1 MSIHSMTGF
10 ANVAG
15 ECGSKRINLELRAV
29 NHRYLDVQFKMPDD
43 LRQLESTLR
52 EAIAKNAVRGKIEC
66 RIQIQTIEA
75 GASGSLNF
83 NQELVKQLAKLNK
96 KWLKKHNG
104 LGKLTVAD
112 ILKYPGVIASQ
123 NEDEEAFT
131 QTIHTL
137 LEQAL
142 LGFAAA
148 RRREGEKMQQ
158 HLLERLAE
166 MEVIIAALETRFP
179 ELLQAHLDKVRTRLQ
194 EALENIDDSRLQQE
208 FVMFMQKADVDEEFS
223 RLRTHIAEVR
233 RIATESKGGVGK
245 RLDFLMQELNREANT
260 LGSKAIAAEC
270 TQASVELKVLIEQ
283 MREQVQNIE

>member
-137 LEQAL
+137 LGQAL
-142 LGFAAA
+142 IGFAAA

-166 MEVIIAALETRFP
+166 MEMIIAALETRFP
-179 ELLQAHLDKVRTRLQ
+179 ELLQANLDKVRTRLQ

>member
-1 MSIHSMTGF
+1 MTGF

-179 ELLQAHLDKVRTRLQ
+179 ELLQAHLDKVRIRLQ
-194 EALENIDDSRLQQE
+194 EALQNIDDSRLQQE

>member
-137 LEQAL
+137 LGQAL
-142 LGFAAA
+142 IGFAAA

-166 MEVIIAALETRFP
+166 MEMILPPWKPVF
-179 ELLQAHLDKVRTRLQ
+179 
-194 EALENIDDSRLQQE
+194 
-208 FVMFMQKADVDEEFS
+208 
-223 RLRTHIAEVR
+223 
-233 RIATESKGGVGK
+233 
-245 RLDFLMQELNREANT
+245 
-260 LGSKAIAAEC
+260 
-270 TQASVELKVLIEQ
+270 
-283 MREQVQNIE
+283 QNCYKPT

>member
-137 LEQAL
+137 LGQAL
-142 LGFAAA
+142 IGFAAA

-166 MEVIIAALETRFP
+166 MEMIIAALETRFP
-179 ELLQAHLDKVRTRLQ
+179 ELLQAHLDKVRIRLQ
-194 EALENIDDSRLQQE
+194 EALQNIDDSRLQQE

-233 RIATESKGGVGK
+233 RIATESKGGVGT